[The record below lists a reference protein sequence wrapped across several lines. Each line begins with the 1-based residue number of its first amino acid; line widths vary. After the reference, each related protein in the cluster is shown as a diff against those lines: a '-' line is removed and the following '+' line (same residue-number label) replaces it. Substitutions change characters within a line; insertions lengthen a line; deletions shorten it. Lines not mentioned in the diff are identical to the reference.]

1 MPTVVELLGLL
12 ASGAAGAALARLLR
26 LPMWPMTGAIAGS
39 AVFHVAAGG
48 QTVLPRWW
56 TLAAQV
62 AVGIAVGSRL
72 GPTVLRD
79 FRAVLLPG
87 ALAVVAIIAAGVGLG
102 LALFA
107 IGPVGLVESVFGMV
121 PGGVGE
127 MVAAVDAMDGDSAL
141 VAAMHLARLL
151 IVLSILPVIG
161 RWLRRRAAPDGDDPD
176 ERS

>member
-1 MPTVVELLGLL
+1 MVAVTLLGLL
-12 ASGAAGAALARLLR
+12 AAGAAGAALARLLR

-39 AVFHVAAGG
+39 AVFHIAAGG
-48 QTVLPRWW
+48 HTVLPRWW
-56 TLAAQV
+56 TLAAQI

-87 ALAVVAIIAAGVGLG
+87 MLAVVAIIAAGVGLG
-102 LALFA
+102 LALHA
-107 IGPVGLVESVFGMV
+107 IGPVGLAESVFGMV

-127 MVAAVDAMDGDSAL
+127 MVAAVDTMGGDSAL

-151 IVLSILPVIG
+151 IVLSVLPMLG
-161 RWLRRRAAPDGDDPD
+161 RWLQRRAGHGDDAGD
-176 ERS
+176 EP